1 MSLSLSRFELFN
13 TEETQIVHFTW
24 LFARYLSLSAA
35 FSVPDVLGDD
45 SLHLLSQHGILSQL

>member
-1 MSLSLSRFELFN
+1 MSLALSPFEN
-13 TEETQIVHFTW
+13 TEETHIANFTSMF
-24 LFARYLSLSAA
+24 LRYLSLSAA